1 MHRMN
6 PLSLILKYNSKLR
19 KRFTIAKTLKIKSMI
34 KGMKEKKKKG
44 SPFWITE
51 LRQWDYILKQ
61 SPSLVLFP

>member
-34 KGMKEKKKKG
+34 KGMEEKK
-44 SPFWITE
+44 
-51 LRQWDYILKQ
+51 RR
-61 SPSLVLFP
+61 VLHFG